1 MDELAV
7 NQSIL
12 RGRRV
17 RMRRDLWG
25 GDGKGDFECESRP
38 GLPLGEGNHRA
49 GNESRR
55 QTSELVGVKE

>member
-1 MDELAV
+1 
-7 NQSIL
+7 
-12 RGRRV
+12 
-17 RMRRDLWG
+17 MRRDLWG